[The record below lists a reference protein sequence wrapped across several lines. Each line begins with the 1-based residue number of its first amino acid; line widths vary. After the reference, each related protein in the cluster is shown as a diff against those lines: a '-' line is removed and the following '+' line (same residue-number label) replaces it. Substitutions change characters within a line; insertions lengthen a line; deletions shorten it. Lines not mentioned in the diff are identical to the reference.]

1 MSIPKIAGIEQEYA
15 VASTYGREINLVQ
28 IAYAIVNSFNRF
40 SRILWDY
47 SNETPFLDARG
58 FSCSMEEIR
67 ISNDDNIRINNL
79 LQNGARFYVDHA
91 HPEFATPECTRLR
104 DLIACDKAGERIL
117 MIARE
122 QLNKSL
128 HQSEQIHIFKNN
140 SDHKGNSYGCHEN
153 YLIDTR
159 AFERLFPQ
167 SSIFPEYTLKHLIPF
182 LVTRQIY
189 CGAGK
194 VGSENGSHYVDYQ
207 ISQRADFFSSI
218 FGAGTTANRPL
229 VNTRDEPHAD
239 RKRFR
244 RLHLILGDANMSEY
258 SAFLKIGTTRLVL
271 KMIEDDFI
279 HANMALD
286 NPVKANIDI
295 SHDLNLKKKIKLADG
310 RKFSSI
316 EIQRI
321 YLEEAQ
327 QYCTE
332 IANCNEDDHETL
344 KEWALILD
352 KMSEEPRQLNREIDW
367 LIKLW
372 FIERY
377 KERKGLYW
385 SDPRLKKIDIYYHCL
400 SKEIGLYYALE
411 QQNKVRQVI
420 NDRGAIE
427 EFINQPPKDSRAYF
441 RARCLNKFSQQIVEA
456 NWDSISFKTN
466 GNRIKRLLLPDPQ
479 KGTYNLVNDLVE
491 QSNTVEELLKNL
503 KDN

>member
-1 MSIPKIAGIEQEYA
+1 M
-15 VASTYGREINLVQ
+15 
-28 IAYAIVNSFNRF
+28 
-40 SRILWDY
+40 
-47 SNETPFLDARG
+47 
-58 FSCSMEEIR
+58 
-67 ISNDDNIRINNL
+67 
-79 LQNGARFYVDHA
+79 
-91 HPEFATPECTRLR
+91 
-104 DLIACDKAGERIL
+104 
-117 MIARE
+117 
-122 QLNKSL
+122 
-128 HQSEQIHIFKNN
+128 
-140 SDHKGNSYGCHEN
+140 
-153 YLIDTR
+153 
-159 AFERLFPQ
+159 
-167 SSIFPEYTLKHLIPF
+167 
-182 LVTRQIY
+182 
-189 CGAGK
+189 
-194 VGSENGSHYVDYQ
+194 
-207 ISQRADFFSSI
+207 
-218 FGAGTTANRPL
+218 
-229 VNTRDEPHAD
+229 
-239 RKRFR
+239 
-244 RLHLILGDANMSEY
+244 HLILGDANMSEY

-279 HANMALD
+279 QANMALD

-327 QYCTE
+327 RYCTE
-332 IANCNEDDHETL
+332 TACCNEDDNEAL

-385 SDPRLKKIDIYYHCL
+385 SDPRLKRIDIYYHCL

-411 QQNKVRQVI
+411 QQNKVRKVI
-420 NDRGAIE
+420 NEKGAIE

-441 RARCLNKFSQQIVEA
+441 RARCLSKFSQHIVEA
-456 NWDSISFKTN
+456 NWDSISFKTS

>member
-1 MSIPKIAGIEQEYA
+1 MSIPKIVGLEQEYA
-15 VASTYGREINLVQ
+15 IASPSGREINIVQ
-28 IAYAIVNSFNRF
+28 MAYAVVNSFTRF

-47 SNETPFLDARG
+47 SDETPFLDARG
-58 FSCSMEEIR
+58 FSCNMEEIR

-91 HPEFATPECTRLR
+91 HPEFSTPECAGLR
-104 DLIACDKAGERIL
+104 DLIACDKAGEFIL
-117 MIARE
+117 MFARE

-128 HQSEQIHIFKNN
+128 HQSERIHIFKNN

-153 YLIDTR
+153 YLIDAR

-167 SSIFPEYTLKHLIPF
+167 SSIFPEYTLRYFIPF

-194 VGSENGSHYVDYQ
+194 VGSENGSNYVNYQ
-207 ISQRADFFSSI
+207 VSQRADFFSSI

-258 SAFLKIGTTRLVL
+258 STFLKIGTTRLVL

-279 HANMALD
+279 HTDLSFD

-295 SHDLNLKKKIKLADG
+295 SHDISLKKKIKLADG
-310 RKFSSI
+310 RKFSPL
-316 EIQRI
+316 EIQRK

-327 QYCTE
+327 HYCSET
-332 IANCNEDDHETL
+332 ANCHEEDLEVL
-344 KEWALILD
+344 KEWELILI
-352 KMSEEPRQLNREIDW
+352 KMSEEPRQLIREIDW
-367 LIKLW
+367 VIKLW
-372 FIERY
+372 LIERY
-377 KERKGLYW
+377 KGRKGLSW
-385 SDPRLKKIDIYYHCL
+385 RDPRLKKIDIFYHCL
-400 SKEIGLYYALE
+400 SKERGLYYALE
-411 QQNKVRQVI
+411 QENKVSRI
-420 NDRGAIE
+420 LDKRAMIE

-466 GNRIKRLLLPDPQ
+466 ANKIKRLLLPDPL
-479 KGTYNLVNDLVE
+479 KGTYNLVNDIIE
-491 QSNTVEELLKNL
+491 KSSSVEELLNNL
-503 KDN
+503 KEN